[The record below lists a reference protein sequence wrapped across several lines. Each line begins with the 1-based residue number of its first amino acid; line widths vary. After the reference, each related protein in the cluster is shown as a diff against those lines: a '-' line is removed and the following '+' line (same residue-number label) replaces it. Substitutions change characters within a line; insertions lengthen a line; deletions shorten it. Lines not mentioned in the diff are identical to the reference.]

1 VGDELLC
8 DGKDA
13 GRSRARKLFF
23 FPVGEFWED
32 QNSIEMTK
40 WPNGNRWKRRW
51 RLQSSKCREGVLKM
65 RCCNKMQAM
74 EAKKK
79 VSKRTMVE

>member
-1 VGDELLC
+1 
-8 DGKDA
+8 
-13 GRSRARKLFF
+13 
-23 FPVGEFWED
+23 
-32 QNSIEMTK
+32 MTK

-79 VSKRTMVE
+79 VSKRTMVGIDQNMNKLLTANPKEEGSVTNRRRL